1 MKLGKTKAFKERKRG
16 VLMEDLDGK
25 LDQVLEGYGALDA
38 KIDKHH
44 EEFREFVLETGEKF
58 RFIGESINER
68 FGLVDKKFDIVFA
81 ELRELKGQRVA

>member
-1 MKLGKTKAFKERKRG
+1 MEKNKALKERKRG

-25 LDQVLEGYGALDA
+25 LDQVLEGYEALDA

-44 EEFREFVLETGEKF
+44 KEFHEFVFDTSEKF

-81 ELRELKGQRVA
+81 ELRELRGQNAV